1 MSTSLMYFTQG
12 IRGFQHE
19 SFDFSRKHG
28 TVYQKIVRKDLRCPE
43 CNGSKVTAKWL
54 RTRDIKGVKSGRWQ
68 LCFIIDVHRIYCHEC
83 GSWTVEKLPFLS
95 SSKSRIT
102 KELERSIVELR
113 SEMSINAVAGFF
125 DLPWRTVKNVEKRH
139 LKKKYHKIELK
150 NVRIIGIDEIFVSRK
165 KGVEKYLTIVRD
177 LESGAVL
184 YVGKGKGVDALKNFT
199 AKLKRAKTKIAI
211 IAMDMSKA
219 YTAWAGENLPDAEI
233 VFDHFHVIKLMNE
246 KLDKVRR
253 RITANLDEEHR
264 KLLKNQRFLFL
275 RNVENLSPDAKLLLD
290 NLRKTFREL
299 GEVSMMKE
307 ALRSIYRQAGNEF
320 RAKAALRNWCD
331 IARETDIKELS
342 DMAKTIENH
351 LGGITAYWRTD
362 KLSNAAM
369 EGFNNKV
376 RWLIRQ
382 AYGYRDQE
390 YFHLKIFDLPNID
403 TNRKL

>member
-83 GSWTVEKLPFLS
+83 GSWAVEKLPFLS

-102 KELERSIVELR
+102 KELERSIIELR
-113 SEMSINAVAGFF
+113 GEMSINAVAGFF
-125 DLPWRTVKNVEKRH
+125 NLPWRTVKNVEKRH
-139 LKKKYHKIELK
+139 LKKKYRKIKLK

-184 YVGKGKGVDALKNFT
+184 YVGKGKDVDALKSFT

-211 IAMDMSKA
+211 ITMDMSRA

-253 RITANLDEEHR
+253 RITANVDAEHR

-275 RNVENLSPDAKLLLD
+275 RNVENLFPDAKLLLD

-307 ALRSIYRQAGNEF
+307 ALRSIYRQADSAF
-320 RAKAALRNWCD
+320 
-331 IARETDIKELS
+331 KELS

-351 LGGITAYWRTD
+351 LDGIIAYWRTD

>member
-1 MSTSLMYFTQG
+1 MSTGLMYHSQG
-12 IRGFQHE
+12 IRGFQHQSLKVDGK
-19 SFDFSRKHG
+19 SFI
-28 TVYQKIVRKDLRCPE
+28 QKIKRQSFVCGN
-43 CNGSKVTAKWL
+43 CGSANVSVKL
-54 RTRDIKGVKSGRWQ
+54 MRTRRIQGAPYGTKRLYFELG
-68 LCFIIDVHRIYCHEC
+68 VHRIYCLACKGACH
-83 GSWTVEKLPFLS
+83 EKLPFLS
-95 SSKSRIT
+95 HPKARIT
-102 KELERSIVELR
+102 KVLERTLLDLR
-113 SEMSINAVAGFF
+113 SEMSISAIAEYFGVS
-125 DLPWRTVKNVEKRH
+125 WRLVKDCEKRH
-139 LKKKYHKIELK
+139 LKKKYRNIRLK

-199 AKLKRAKTKIAI
+199 AKLKRAKTKIEI

-219 YTAWAGENLPDAEI
+219 YTAWAREKLPDAEI

-253 RITANLDEEHR
+253 RVTAKLDDEHK

-275 RNVENLSPDAKLLLD
+275 RNVESLSTDAKLLLD
-290 NLRKTFREL
+290 NLRKTFKEL

-307 ALRSIYRQAGNEF
+307 ALRSIYRQAHNAFHAE
-320 RAKAALRNWCD
+320 AALKNWCD
-331 IARETDIKELS
+331 IARKTDIKELS

-351 LGGITAYWRTD
+351 LVGITAYWRTD

-369 EGFNNKV
+369 EGFNNKI

-390 YFHLKIFDLPNID
+390 YFHLKIFDLPKLNIQ
-403 TNRKL
+403 KQL